1 MNMNLA
7 KKVAKMIAKKRQ
19 LEDDLRAVKEDI
31 AQHEPQLL
39 DEMVA
44 NQLERLQIPV
54 EGQKISIYIH
64 RQLWTKPKEDR
75 AEVVSVLKKC
85 GLSDFVSENYNSN
98 SLSAYVRERL
108 ANGEKLQ
115 PTLEKCVELTEVV
128 SIRGR
133 RSPVT
138 NESKT
143 AKAVKTLR
151 S

>member
-64 RQLWTKPKEDR
+64 KQLWTKPKEDR